1 MKNMKTALS
10 AVLASAMIFGAAMA
24 SAETYSA
31 SAKGFGGDVTVTVT
45 VEDGKIAAA
54 EAAGI
59 SETPALGGAA
69 MPQLCEAIVANQ
81 TPYVDTVSG
90 ATLTSNAVIEAA
102 AAALAQAGLTFE
114 KAEVVK
120 GEDEVADC
128 DVLVI
133 GMGASGTTAALSAAE
148 NGAKVIG
155 VESSTTLGGMGNAA
169 QGMFAIGTT
178 LQQERY
184 GDDLGSDEEYWFN
197 KYMEQS
203 NELGNAALIRTFVG
217 EAKNTVQYL
226 LDHDINVYLSK
237 TAQQVAHFDETIIY
251 HRWNNTQPFV
261 HFQEYLDKNG
271 VDIRWNTTATQLLTD
286 EAGAVVGAVCTRED
300 GSQLTVNAKAVIV
313 STGSFAGNESMM
325 REALGTAYD
334 NVSIMGGCDGSGLEM
349 MYAVGAAKGELLT
362 MNHGVGPKSRDLE
375 VATEL
380 TMNTPCLWVNN
391 QGKRFM
397 NEDLLK
403 DTVEYSSAVLAQG
416 GYAYTI
422 VDQATVD
429 RWADASYENTGS
441 WIHYWDQNGIIGEDG
456 ERTIYHAP
464 IDKDAFLRDFET
476 LTATGDG
483 IVANTIEEAAAFVGC
498 SVEDLQNTI
507 DTYNGYVKAGK
518 DDQFFKSAEDLLWT
532 VEEGPFYV
540 TKGYNA
546 VLGALGGVNTN
557 ELLQVVDSTNTP
569 ISGLYATGNNV
580 SGMSVAAYVNIEG
593 TGLGFA
599 LTSGR
604 LAGANASAAS
614 K

>member
-69 MPQLCEAIVANQ
+69 MPQLCEPIVANQ

-271 VDIRWNTTATQLLTD
+271 VDIRWNTTATQLDSLRKERSGALYDLMDALDSSAYDETAQGEENYILAQNKLWVITGEVSDFSAQIAALTQQSAQVQAQLGTPTQIAAPQTGYFIRSTAAGRLN
-286 EAGAVVGAVCTRED
+286 AGAD
-300 GSQLTVNAKAVIV
+300 DIL
-313 STGSFAGNESMM
+313 
-325 REALGTAYD
+325 ALDAA
-334 NVSIMGGCDGSGLEM
+334 GLEA
-349 MYAVGAAKGELLT
+349 YLNSDPELPL
-362 MNHGVGPKSRDLE
+362 
-375 VATEL
+375 
-380 TMNTPCLWVNN
+380 
-391 QGKRFM
+391 
-397 NEDLLK
+397 
-403 DTVEYSSAVLAQG
+403 
-416 GYAYTI
+416 
-422 VDQATVD
+422 
-429 RWADASYENTGS
+429 
-441 WIHYWDQNGIIGEDG
+441 DG
-456 ERTIYHAP
+456 
-464 IDKDAFLRDFET
+464 
-476 LTATGDG
+476 
-483 IVANTIEEAAAFVGC
+483 C
-498 SVEDLQNTI
+498 
-507 DTYNGYVKAGK
+507 AGK
-518 DDQFFKSAEDLLWT
+518 L
-532 VEEGPFYV
+532 
-540 TKGYNA
+540 
-546 VLGALGGVNTN
+546 
-557 ELLQVVDSTNTP
+557 
-569 ISGLYATGNNV
+569 V
-580 SGMSVAAYVNIEG
+580 SGFTWRYVGLCSAQEGEKLLGDNGKPLTRSVTIKFPGQME
-593 TGLGFA
+593 TPLK
-599 LTSGR
+599 
-604 LAGANASAAS
+604 ASES
-614 K
+614 EVSND